1 MGMNWTDILV
11 AVIAAAGG
19 CIGSII
25 SNSKHLAVLET
36 KLEGIKEEINRQG
49 ARIDAHNHLNERITK
64 LEVIIE
70 QQRGGTQT

>member
-1 MGMNWTDILV
+1 MFNWTDILV

-36 KLEGIKEEINRQG
+36 KLEGIKEEITRQG
-49 ARIDAHNHLNERITK
+49 QRIDQHNHLDARITK
-64 LEVIIE
+64 LEVLID
-70 QQRGGTQT
+70 QQKGGTS